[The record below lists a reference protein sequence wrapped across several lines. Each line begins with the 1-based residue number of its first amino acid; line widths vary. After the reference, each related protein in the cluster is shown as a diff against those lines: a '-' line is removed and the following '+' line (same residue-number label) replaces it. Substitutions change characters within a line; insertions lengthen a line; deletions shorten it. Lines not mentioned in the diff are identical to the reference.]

1 MDDFVR
7 NKLNLWGLNELR
19 EKFEDEGID
28 KESLYY
34 LMDKDI
40 DELIPKMG
48 PRIRFKQR
56 LKKMKEEEST
66 EMAMESFSA
75 QTLPSNSDTR
85 KRKVDFQSDSS
96 KFQPTKKRKNEAIF
110 SDLWIFCGVKNI
122 MADVQAKLQ
131 NQEDTKVNN
140 FLKTKIMNLETEKRE
155 LVGVFGKTGAGKT
168 SLINAVIEEERL
180 LPSGSLSACTSVMIK
195 VEANRLN
202 HKYEAEIEFI
212 TKEEWEDELSSRDQ
226 FLKDNEDQE
235 KDEEYNDEYHD
246 LVEKLSAIYGEDW
259 KWKTTEQ
266 LMEHKYF
273 REIPEFRQSIRKTL
287 TCESAE
293 ALSAKMIKYTRS
305 DTKQEGGEVVK
316 RWYWPLVKCVT
327 VRVPNKNFLQHVT
340 LVDLPGNGDRN
351 KSRDEMWKG
360 IVGNCSTVWIVSEI
374 NRAAAE
380 RESWEILKSASSLL
394 GNGGECRHIHFI
406 CTKSDITEDSHD
418 EAAVL
423 DSILKRNMSAKE
435 SVRKEF
441 NKLARVK
448 KHFNE
453 DCFQVFTVS
462 SKEFVKRKY
471 LSPEYTEIP
480 KLQEFLQNLNDC
492 HSETSNYLS
501 GANGILS
508 LIQGAKSG
516 NMSGE
521 NKDVCK
527 ELQRNLSQQSDLIRY
542 AMMENYKTFEK
553 CLQEGV
559 EKSKHSFEKIL
570 RTFLYPPRKS
580 DRGFYK
586 QLRKL
591 VENKGVLKPKRR
603 PEKNLNTKLISLL
616 TDSIDEEFKKTFP
629 NDGKCGPIYGVI
641 KEFSLDV
648 EGLKQKYSDVELQ
661 LVFLKNEEEQLKTK
675 LTKLIRNRKKNIY
688 NSLARTAEEILQE
701 CYDKAAGFSGTGL
714 LQNMRETIERHV
726 HKSKDILFEK
736 AKDEML
742 DLHSSLTTEILATL
756 ERTMKESIELSFKI
770 DKESIPD
777 VSEELTRVQQLHEEF
792 LKSS

>member
-1 MDDFVR
+1 M
-7 NKLNLWGLNELR
+7 L
-19 EKFEDEGID
+19 
-28 KESLYY
+28 
-34 LMDKDI
+34 
-40 DELIPKMG
+40 
-48 PRIRFKQR
+48 
-56 LKKMKEEEST
+56 KEEESKRNDG
-66 EMAMESFSA
+66 ELCPKMCQQQEKDAPGLSK
-75 QTLPSNSDTR
+75 TLQSTSDTR
-85 KRKVDFQSDSS
+85 KRKDAFQSDSS
-96 KFQPTKKRKNEAIF
+96 KDQPTEKKKRKTAIS
-110 SDLWIFCGVKNI
+110 SDLSIFFSVKNL
-122 MADVQAKLQ
+122 MAEVQAKLH

-202 HKYEAEIEFI
+202 QKYEAEIEFI
-212 TKEEWEDELSSRDQ
+212 TKEEWEDELSNRDQ

-246 LVEKLSAIYGEDW
+246 VVEKLSAIYGEDW

-266 LMEHKYF
+266 LMDHKYF

-305 DTKQEGGEVVK
+305 DTKQEGDEVVK

-327 VRVPNKNFLQHVT
+327 VRVPHTNFLQHVT

-380 RESWEILKSASSLL
+380 RESWDILKSASSLL

-406 CTKSDITEDSHD
+406 CTKSDVIEYSHN

-441 NKLARVK
+441 NKLDRVK

-453 DCFQVFTVS
+453 GCFQVFTVS

-492 HSETSNYLS
+492 HSETSNYFS

-508 LIQGAKSG
+508 LIQGAKSR
-516 NMSGE
+516 NMGGE

-527 ELQRNLSQQSDLIRY
+527 ELERNLSQQSDLIRY
-542 AMMENYKTFEK
+542 AMMENYKMFEK

-559 EKSKHSFEKIL
+559 EKSKDSFEKIL
-570 RTFLYPPRKS
+570 KNFLYPPRKS
-580 DRGFYK
+580 GRGFHR

-591 VENKGVLKPKRR
+591 VENKGVLKLKRGR
-603 PEKNLNTKLISLL
+603 EKNFNTKLISLL
-616 TDSIDEEFKKTFP
+616 TDSIDEEFRKTFP

-641 KEFSLDV
+641 NEFSLDV

-675 LTKLIRNRKKNIY
+675 LTKLVRNGKKNIY
-688 NSLARTAEEILQE
+688 NSLAKTAEENLLE

-726 HKSKDILFEK
+726 HKSNNILFEK

-742 DLHSSLTTEILATL
+742 DLHSSLRTEILATL
-756 ERTMKESIELSFKI
+756 ESTMKESIELSFKI
-770 DKESIPD
+770 DKDSIPD